1 MHDFGPHSHLHAR
14 RRDNINNKVLYQHA
28 VNSDLPQFILS
39 KRFTMKT
46 WYPASISL
54 RDGFVA
60 VPNDDMLPGPEDK
73 AVGEPDDTG
82 YFVHK
87 DLGTHQ
93 LGDKVWFHTI
103 QAIRAFPDIL
113 LIRRFWL
120 TLLKLSS
127 GLRTFP
133 PVFLGCISL
142 RSPSQFPC

>member
-1 MHDFGPHSHLHAR
+1 
-14 RRDNINNKVLYQHA
+14 
-28 VNSDLPQFILS
+28 
-39 KRFTMKT
+39 MKT